1 MEYRI
6 YVYGFLSITKNF
18 GKNISNKYSPKR
30 FDNARCT
37 TDTIATALKRTIQKY
52 QKQLVI

>member
-18 GKNISNKYSPKR
+18 GKNISNKYSRKR

-37 TDTIATALKRTIQKY
+37 TDTIATALKRTIQKH